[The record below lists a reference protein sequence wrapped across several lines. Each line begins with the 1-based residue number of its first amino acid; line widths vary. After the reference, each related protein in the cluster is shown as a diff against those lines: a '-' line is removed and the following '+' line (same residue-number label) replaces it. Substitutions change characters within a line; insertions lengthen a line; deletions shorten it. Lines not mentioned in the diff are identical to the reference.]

1 MKKKILLLLAVAG
14 IVFSL
19 LVLSLLEGGNTV
31 FSDNFSSG
39 NFVSWSRTFSSP
51 GSSQSVSNGAAH
63 FIVPTPNGGNVTYS
77 YLVKDGFA
85 STVNSTIVAS
95 QDVWVSKVP
104 YGCSPGMGAIF
115 FLYICDSRDL
125 GGNYGNLGVGID
137 GCGLWSLWIGGSSVY
152 KYVYQTVGTAPVS
165 NIWYHIALTI
175 NNSAGT
181 AELSID
187 GTPVISENQSQ
198 FTDGPQAVSL
208 MSGMGEDWWSQGS
221 GLQEIEI
228 SNVKLDISDAASTL
242 TPNPATANPPSDST
256 PFPAQTSPS
265 SSPNY
270 NPAPTSTHKATATPS
285 ATASPSP
292 PPSTANNTEPTG
304 MQETKQDSLLWIILP
319 IAITVAVCAEILFMM
334 KKR

>member
-1 MKKKILLLLAVAG
+1 MKKKILLILAGMG

-19 LVLSLLEGGNTV
+19 LALSLLEGGNAV

-39 NFVSWSRTFSSP
+39 NFASWSRTFSSP

-77 YLVKDGFA
+77 YLVKDGFT

-95 QDVWVSKVP
+95 QDVWVTKVP
-104 YGCSPGMGAIF
+104 YGCSPGLGAIF

-137 GCGLWSLWIGGSSVY
+137 GCGLWSLWIGGNTVY
-152 KYVYQTVGTAPVS
+152 KYVYQTVGAAPAS
-165 NIWYHIALTI
+165 NTWYHIALAI

-181 AELSID
+181 AELIVD
-187 GTPVISENQSQ
+187 GTAVISESQSQ
-198 FTDGPQAVSL
+198 FTDGTHAVSL
-208 MSGMGEDWWSQGS
+208 MSGMGEDWWSQGT
-221 GLQEIEI
+221 GLQEIEV
-228 SNVKLDISDAASTL
+228 SNVLLDISDAAPIL
-242 TPNPATANPPSDST
+242 THGPAPTATAPTDSSSS
-256 PFPAQTSPS
+256 PVQTPS
-265 SSPNY
+265 STPNY

-285 ATASPSP
+285 ATP
-292 PPSTANNTEPTG
+292 PPSPLPSIANNTEPTS
-304 MQETKQDSLLWIILP
+304 MLETKQDSSLWIILP
-319 IAITVAVCAEILFMM
+319 LAITVAVCAEILFMT